1 MQRERFT
8 NDASAVRQDKEEAQK
23 IDEDF
28 LEAMEYGMPPFGGI
42 GVGIDRLTM
51 FFTNKW
57 AIKEVV
63 LFPTLK
69 AETATTESDE

>member
-1 MQRERFT
+1 
-8 NDASAVRQDKEEAQK
+8 
-23 IDEDF
+23 
-28 LEAMEYGMPPFGGI
+28 MPPFGGI
-42 GVGIDRLTM
+42 GIGIDRLTM

-69 AETATTESDE
+69 AEAASPTEDDE